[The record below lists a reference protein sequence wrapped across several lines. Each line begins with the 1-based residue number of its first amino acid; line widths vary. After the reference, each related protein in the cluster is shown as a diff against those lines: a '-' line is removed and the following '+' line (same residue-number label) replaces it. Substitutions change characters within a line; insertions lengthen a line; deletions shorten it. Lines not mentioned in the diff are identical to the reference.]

1 MPLPSPI
8 AAAPAYH
15 RHRPEQTA
23 LYAIVAEYFPRFV
36 REIERAGGHLPSFV
50 RQEFEDYL
58 KCGLLEHGFLRVKCD
73 GCLHEHLVAFSCKHR
88 GFCPS
93 CGARRMAESA
103 AHLVDHVFP
112 EVAVRQWVLT
122 FPFPLRFLLATQPEA
137 LTAVLAVVQRALS
150 TFVIQHSGLTVSSG
164 ARIGA
169 VTLIQRFGSALNLNV
184 HLHMLV
190 LDGAYT
196 FSGQRPTFQRA
207 RRPNNNELNQLLDT
221 LSRRIV
227 RLLERRGL
235 LMADPEHPS
244 LDLLPDSSLDHLQAA
259 SVAYRIAIGPHARR
273 KALTL
278 YSVPPLDET
287 PNNPL
292 LAQGAG
298 FSLHAS
304 TVCEPWQRSRL
315 ERLCRYITRPPVA
328 TKRLS
333 VDRQGRVVYR
343 YKQPFRDGSTHVV
356 LEPLDFMF
364 RMNGMPRAQG
374 CAGAAI
380 ARLAAL
386 VPRPRLNLTRFH
398 GVFAPNFKHRKRI
411 VPRRSRRLDAD
422 HPPAPMS
429 WMQRL
434 KRVFAIDIETCP
446 DCGGRLRVIACI
458 EEPRLI
464 RKILEHVRRR
474 EALISRL
481 PRAPPDSHPG
491 LNLT

>member
-1 MPLPSPI
+1 VLAQSTL
-8 AAAPAYH
+8 ALAPAYH

-23 LYAIVAEYFPRFV
+23 LYSIVTEHYPRFV
-36 REIERAGGHLPSFV
+36 QEIERAGGYLPGFV

-73 GCLHEHLVAFSCKHR
+73 GCRHEHLVAFSCKRR

-93 CGARRMAESA
+93 CGARRMVESA

-112 EVAVRQWVLT
+112 EAPVRQFVLT
-122 FPFPLRFLLATQPEA
+122 FPFPLRFLLAAQPEA
-137 LTAVLAVVQRALS
+137 LTEVLAVVQRGIS
-150 TFVIQHSGLTVSSG
+150 TFIVRHAGFTVSSG
-164 ARIGA
+164 ARTGA

-184 HLHMLV
+184 HLHMLF

-196 FSGQRPTFQRA
+196 FRERGADFHRA
-207 RRPNNNELNQLLDT
+207 RRPGNARLGQLLET

-235 LMADPEHPS
+235 LIADPECCPA
-244 LDLLPDSSLDHLQAA
+244 LDFEAGSSLDQLQAA
-259 SVAYRIAIGPHARR
+259 SVHYRIAIGPHAGR

-278 YSVPPLDET
+278 YSVPPLEGRS
-287 PNNPL
+287 NSPL
-292 LAQGAG
+292 LAKEAG
-298 FSLHAS
+298 FSLHAA
-304 TVCEPWQRSRL
+304 TVCEAHQRSRL
-315 ERLCRYITRPPVA
+315 ERLCRYITRPPIA

-333 VDRQGRVVYR
+333 VDTRGRVVYQ

-356 LEPLDFMF
+356 LEPLDF
-364 RMNGMPRAQG
+364 
-374 CAGAAI
+374 I

-398 GVFAPNFKHRKRI
+398 GVFAPNFKHRARI
-411 VPRRSRRLDAD
+411 VPERARARVDAD
-422 HPPAPMS
+422 KPQAPMS

-446 DCGGRLRVIACI
+446 DCGGKLRVIACI
-458 EEPRLI
+458 EEPWLI
-464 RKILEHVRRR
+464 AKILGHVQRR
-474 EALISRL
+474 EALTGVTARG
-481 PRAPPDSHPG
+481 PPVAQQVLDLG
-491 LNLT
+491 